1 VTDAGLISFWD
12 YGVYFA
18 GERGSQQFYNVPHHR
33 TVAYSSGWDGA
44 PGAHPFATGPW
55 RAPANNTNTFARESH
70 IDALAAKAGV
80 DPIEFRMRN
89 LKDERMRRVFQAAAD
104 KFGWTPAK
112 APSGR
117 GYGVACGIDAGT
129 YVAHIAEIA
138 VDKETGRLKVKRV
151 VCAQDMGLCVNPEGA
166 KLQMEGA
173 ITMGLGYALTE
184 EIQFQGGEI
193 RNRNFDSYELPR
205 FSWVPDIETVIIDA
219 KNSPAQGGGEPAI
232 ICMGGLLTNAVF
244 DATGARLLQ
253 LPMTPERVKAGM
265 PRG

>member
-1 VTDAGLISFWD
+1 
-12 YGVYFA
+12 
-18 GERGSQQFYNVPHHR
+18 
-33 TVAYSSGWDGA
+33 
-44 PGAHPFATGPW
+44 
-55 RAPANNTNTFARESH
+55 
-70 IDALAAKAGV
+70 
-80 DPIEFRMRN
+80 
-89 LKDERMRRVFQAAAD
+89 MRRVFQAAAD